1 MAIHEREVLELK
13 RGTMIGGTY
22 QVLEPLG
29 KGGQSDVWLVLHKR
43 TCTLLAL
50 KRIPLS
56 SRWPRGELDYAR
68 HLEHPGLPKIYDIFE
83 AEGCVCIVMEYL
95 EGKTLEQLKQE
106 KGRFSEKELLLW
118 MKQLSEILAYLH
130 SRTPPLI
137 HGDIKPSNLMTGPDG
152 RLILLDFG
160 ACLSLGKERRERY
173 GTRVFAAPEQ
183 LDEKLEPDI
192 RSDFYSAGKAF
203 RFLSGGKESPGLRR
217 FLDIC
222 MQEDRNRRFADDRK
236 LQRRLMRVCRRGKRN
251 CLLFSFLAVSLLF
264 LGSIMHIRHQNR
276 TEEEQYQILL
286 ESSQT
291 EELVSAIRLFP
302 DREAAYQ
309 KLLQVD
315 LLDQV
320 FTREESRKLE
330 EIFETWGE
338 KLEKEAYGDFAYEL
352 GIAYWYYFQQ
362 AEGKNYAGVWFERAL
377 EGSLVPEK
385 KKKARIYR
393 ELGYYCEK
401 KTRQELSGEGAL
413 DWKGFFEAVCACCGE
428 NSQESIPVVLRE
440 RLQEELLALCY
451 DGILHF
457 RDSGIKEK
465 ELLELLEEL
474 KGMAPGKQAEAFA
487 VTEESI
493 RTIYGE
499 R

>member
-1 MAIHEREVLELK
+1 MK

-50 KRIPLS
+50 KRIPLR

-68 HLEHPGLPKIYDIFE
+68 HLEHPGLPKIYDLFE

-106 KGRFSEKELLLW
+106 KGSFSEKELLFWLR
-118 MKQLSEILAYLH
+118 QLSEIMAYLH

-137 HGDIKPSNLMTGPDG
+137 HGDIKPSNLMIGPDG

-183 LDEKLEPDI
+183 LDGKLEPDI
-192 RSDFYSAGKAF
+192 RSDFYSAGKTF
-203 RFLSGGKESPGLRR
+203 RFLSGGKESPGFRR

-236 LQRRLMRVCRRGKRN
+236 LRKRLIRVSRRGKRN
-251 CLLFSFLAVSLLF
+251 CLLFSFLAAF
-264 LGSIMHIRHQNR
+264 LMFFGSITHIRHQNR
-276 TEEEQYQILL
+276 TAEEQYHILL
-286 ESSQT
+286 ESGQT

-309 KLLQVD
+309 KLLQID

-330 EIFETWGE
+330 EILGSWGE
-338 KLEKEAYGDFAYEL
+338 KMEKGAYGNFAYEL
-352 GIAYWYYFQQ
+352 GIAYWYYFLQ
-362 AEGKNYAGVWFERAL
+362 AEGKSYAGVWFERAM
-377 EGSLVPEK
+377 EGGLTAEKEK
-385 KKKARIYR
+385 KAKIYR
-393 ELGYYCEK
+393 ELGTYCEK

-413 DWKGFFEAVCACCGE
+413 DWKGFFEAICACCEE
-428 NSQESIPVVLRE
+428 NSQKSVPTGLQE
-440 RLQEELLALCY
+440 RLQEELTVL
-451 DGILHF
+451 
-457 RDSGIKEK
+457 
-465 ELLELLEEL
+465 
-474 KGMAPGKQAEAFA
+474 
-487 VTEESI
+487 
-493 RTIYGE
+493 
-499 R
+499 